1 MKNEDFLDLLN
12 EIDEEYIESAS
23 KRLENLH
30 EFERKEFG
38 DEMRPQVIRLEP
50 APKKPVPFRTGA
62 LAAVA
67 AVLVCAV
74 TAGVFV
80 KLNKPP
86 SYSPGSGVVLSEASH
101 ISEPSIPELTSSEPV
116 SSEPT
121 SEEPIS
127 YELESRE
134 TVSSEPESREPISSE
149 PTSREPISSEPTS
162 REPISSEPTSRE
174 PVSSE
179 PFTEPKIK
187 RLERDGYEFSIEINE
202 DFDGK
207 VAGSAGPF
215 MKIDREEVLAIC
227 FACED
232 RNGQLYT
239 IDFYSY
245 DGRTGTVGEPIA
257 VLNFTAE
264 SNTQWFSVPYK
275 KEIEEGDECIMFI
288 SPVSI
293 YNKSHNTIKG
303 RILP

>member
-1 MKNEDFLDLLN
+1 MKNENFLDLLN

-50 APKKPVPFRTGA
+50 TPKKPIPRTGA

-74 TAGVFV
+74 TVGVFV
-80 KLNKPP
+80 KLNKLP
-86 SYSPGSGVVLSEASH
+86 SYSPGSGVILSEASH
-101 ISEPSIPELTSSEPV
+101 ISEPPVSETTSPEPV
-116 SSEPT
+116 SSDT
-121 SEEPIS
+121 ASLEPIS
-127 YELESRE
+127 YEPTSRE
-134 TVSSEPESREPISSE
+134 TISSE

-162 REPISSEPTSRE
+162 REP
-174 PVSSE
+174 
-179 PFTEPKIK
+179 KIK
-187 RLERDGYEFSIEINE
+187 RVEQDGYEFSIEINE
-202 DFDGK
+202 DYDGK
-207 VAGSAGPF
+207 VGGQAGPF

-227 FACED
+227 LACED
-232 RNGQLYT
+232 REGQVYT

-245 DGRTGTVGEPIA
+245 DGRTRTVGNPIA
-257 VLNFTAE
+257 VLTFTAE
-264 SNTQWFSVPYK
+264 SNTQWFTVPYK

-288 SPVSI
+288 SPVSQ
-293 YNKSHNTIKG
+293 YNKGPNTIKG